1 MATKI
6 TRLTVEER
14 LLCIGAGNAD
24 ASDGILYKNAED
36 NRAALSG
43 EQRVLIIGLGGQG
56 IKSVNKIKNEV
67 QSKFQDTEGKIAF
80 AALDTDASDLKNYTA
95 LSDSEKFV
103 IRSGTGINARYN
115 QESQRSDFTKSWIN
129 PEFNLDFIDI
139 NFSRQAGRAMM
150 FDSSPQEIH
159 MDERIIN
166 FLKCRT
172 VDLLDGFDPNTME
185 FRVHIVTGI
194 AGQTGSAG
202 VVELAHFV
210 HRAFDNI
217 GVKLR
222 VYGYLYLPDVV
233 EQYHVGR
240 VSMPK
245 IRANGYA
252 ALKELDYYQS
262 AFQRES
268 EDELYLSIP
277 GTEPYTISRHHRL
290 YNMVYLVSGSN
301 GDGKVNKNRNAIE
314 TVSAFIVGQLPKKHW
329 NWIDSILANLG
340 TARKGKLGTIYTWTT
355 QEEKPNECGEDSFGY
370 NAIGV
375 ATAAIP
381 KQTIKMY
388 AVSKLLKTVLGKE
401 DGFKLNIPFVGLGID
416 HLTPAETEPL
426 VNQILPLTPYKVE
439 TKIRSLVDE
448 VIQWRGNPEFFLTRN
463 VILDHS
469 EHDTCRACLRQWKP
483 YEECKYILIEKI
495 NQWID
500 AEYATTLDNIVV
512 FLKQKGLKVFID
524 LYDGVTADGL
534 RYDSLHSLV
543 IRSLSS
549 VINEYRSIN
558 ISSSSIEETVRNLN
572 SVEERIAAP
581 SGMFFFRKY
590 QQEWLNAFRNN
601 EIESFVS
608 EIAKM
613 HVFGE
618 HGVYWSR
625 YLAKISALAEEIK
638 TFYFSLEQLSSAYE
652 SMGKRFESY
661 EDFLNAVYEESVTN
675 VNVIASEPD
684 YNWAKQIVDR
694 RAANIAF
701 TAVRDRIIDSFME
714 DPKQWTEF
722 DPARPEVTPRRVMD
736 QIVAD
741 QVRYDDELNVI
752 TLIQHKLDNGIPID
766 TICEELVAS
775 LSVKAEPLLKIQP
788 KYMSQ
793 TRGLEYKILVVPNAL
808 ICSGETGYN
817 LKKCIES
824 ACLSCNI
831 MPYFCN
837 EVKDIECYSIAA
849 AIPLY
854 SLADLETWEAA
865 YENTAYRTFIHSNES
880 DTGIYNPETG
890 LRWIDYPSLCLK
902 QDPRLPDSQ
911 GKVSRE
917 GEFFKN
923 VIDPMFAD
931 AISKGV
937 ITKDTVDAGGTKKY
951 SYSCYLMDN
960 PSWDYSINFD
970 EYEAGEDG
978 LYPMDD
984 RLYSYF
990 AKKNHGT
997 LDNVKKSIRLLEQG
1011 NFSEP
1016 YPNRKIAMDRAKRA
1030 LRRNVPLFIALKKT
1044 LAKWDDVTKVIREAN
1059 AVVLQEQVG
1068 TLVPYYLASG
1078 LLSQPTKNRWMLS
1091 DYPAFGKQTE
1101 TEIVRMDPFA
1111 MIGNKLFDKGL
1122 KYLVIWNAFMQK
1134 LSADPQIQTMWR
1146 GPFSNLVDN
1155 PASYADEFLA
1165 RLRPFYEEAED
1176 FVTKYDGTEA
1186 FNNEARQVL
1195 CTDLDL
1201 DGGMLDELV
1210 DRYHRVIEVYNQ
1222 ITDYKE

>member
-6 TRLTVEER
+6 TRLTDEER

-80 AALDTDASDLKNYTA
+80 AAIDTDSSDMKNYTA
-95 LSDSEKFV
+95 LSVYETFIIPLS
-103 IRSGTGINARYN
+103 TGIYKRYN
-115 QESQRSDFTKSWIN
+115 QREGRSEFTKSWIN
-129 PEFNLDFIDI
+129 PDFNLDFRDI
-139 NFSRQAGRAMM
+139 NCSRQAGRAMM
-150 FDSSPQEIH
+150 FDSSSQEIH
-159 MDERIIN
+159 TDEGIIG
-166 FLKCRT
+166 FLKWRT
-172 VDLLDGFDPNTME
+172 VDLLNGFDPNTMT

-210 HRAFDNI
+210 HRAFDNY
-217 GVKLR
+217 GDKLQ

-233 EQYHVGR
+233 EQYHVGKG
-240 VSMPK
+240 SMPI

-277 GTEPYTISRHHRL
+277 GTEPYTISRHHGL
-290 YNMVYLVSGSN
+290 YDMVYLVSGSY
-301 GDGKVNKNRNAIE
+301 GDDKVNNNRNAIE

-340 TARKGKLGTIYTWTT
+340 TARKGKLGTIYTETT
-355 QEEKPNECGEDSFGY
+355 QEEKPNESGEDSFGY
-370 NAIGV
+370 SAIGV

-381 KQTIKMY
+381 EQTIKMY
-388 AVSKLLKTVLGKE
+388 AVSKLVKTVSGKK
-401 DGFKLNIPFVGLGID
+401 DGFEPATAFQGFRQD
-416 HLTPAETEPL
+416 ALTPAEVKPYIEKML
-426 VNQILPLTPYKVE
+426 ALTPRKVE
-439 TKIRSLVDE
+439 TKIRALCDNAM
-448 VIQWRGNPEFFLTRN
+448 QWPDNPELKRDE
-463 VILDHS
+463 ILGHTKDNDLRSDLGKSKAQGKVTQQITAWFDS
-469 EHDTCRACLRQWKP
+469 EYVAVREAITA
-483 YEECKYILIEKI
+483 
-495 NQWID
+495 
-500 AEYATTLDNIVV
+500 
-512 FLKQKGLKVFID
+512 FLKTEGPKAFVDMFDG
-524 LYDGVTADGL
+524 YDPVGKH
-534 RYDSLHSLV
+534 YEDSLSAA
-543 IRSLSS
+543 IR
-549 VINEYRSIN
+549 EYRAAKNNDIN
-558 ISSSSIEETVRNLN
+558 TKKTGDLLREA
-572 SVEERIAAP
+572 EERIATLT
-581 SGMFFFRKY
+581 GKMFFKDRGAA
-590 QQEWLNAFRNN
+590 WTGAFRAN
-601 EIESFVS
+601 EIEDLAMK
-608 EIAKM
+608 IATE

-618 HGVYWSR
+618 SGVYRSH
-625 YLAKISALAEEIK
+625 YLDKIVALAEEIK
-638 TFYFSLEQLSSAYE
+638 VFDYTLKQLFGAYE
-652 SMGKRFESY
+652 SMGTKFETVD
-661 EDFLNAVYEESVTN
+661 DFVETAKEENATN
-675 VNVIASEPD
+675 VNIIAAGSD
-684 YNWAKQIVDR
+684 YNWAKSIVDR

-701 TAVRDRIIDSFME
+701 TTVRDKIVDSFMA
-714 DPKQWTEF
+714 DPKQWTEY
-722 DPARPEVTPRRVMD
+722 DSARPDKTPRRVMD
-736 QIVAD
+736 EIVAD
-741 QVRYDDELNVI
+741 QVRYDDELSVI
-752 TLIQHKLDNGIPID
+752 TLIQHKLDNGVSMEKVVRD
-766 TICEELVAS
+766 LVS
-775 LSVKAEPLLKIQP
+775 DLKVKATPLYNVKP
-788 KYMSQ
+788 
-793 TRGLEYKILVVPNAL
+793 EYLSGVTGNFFTYLIVPQDL
-808 ICSGETGYN
+808 IYQGKTGAA
-817 LKKCIES
+817 LKKCFEDIGAEMG
-824 ACLSCNI
+824 AT
-831 MPYFCN
+831 PYFSAN
-837 EVKDIECYSIAA
+837 AESIVCYS
-849 AIPLY
+849 LY
-854 SLADLETWEAA
+854 CALPAYALADLETWEAA
-865 YENTAYRTFIHSNES
+865 YENPANRTFIHSNES

-931 AISKGV
+931 ALSKGV
-937 ITKDTVDAGGTKKY
+937 ITEDTVDAGGTKKY

-960 PSWDYSINFD
+960 PGWDYSINFD
-970 EYEAGEDG
+970 DYSTGEDG
-978 LYPMDD
+978 LYPTDD
-984 RLYSYF
+984 RLYMYF
-990 AKKNHGT
+990 ARNNHGS
-997 LDNVKKSIRLLEQG
+997 LEDVKKPIRLLEQG
-1011 NFSEP
+1011 NFNEP

-1044 LAKWDDVTKVIREAN
+1044 LSKYDDVTKAIREAN
-1059 AVVLQEQVG
+1059 AAVLQEQVG
-1068 TLVPYYLASG
+1068 PLVPYYLASG

-1091 DYPAFGKQTE
+1091 DYPAFGKH
-1101 TEIVRMDPFA
+1101 TEIVRMDPFT
-1111 MIGNKLFDKGL
+1111 MSGNKLFYKGL
-1122 KYLVIWNAFMQK
+1122 KYLVIWNTFMQK

-1186 FNNEARQVL
+1186 FNNEARQAL